1 MVLKS
6 KQHSQCENVKEVWHG
21 NKTYILF
28 SDTQEEQREIRFRI
42 CNKKEISFFKICN
55 LSPVFKKM
63 SPFIL
68 IFSLWTLLAICSN
81 IYSHF
86 Q

>member
-21 NKTYILF
+21 NKTYVLF

-42 CNKKEISFFKICN
+42 CNKKEISFF
-55 LSPVFKKM
+55 
-63 SPFIL
+63 
-68 IFSLWTLLAICSN
+68 
-81 IYSHF
+81 
-86 Q
+86 